1 METVVVSLAGDEIF
15 FVRSDGSGSRPRWST
30 GPTWWQLHLPAM
42 QHLSD
47 TVAVAVAFDA
57 DGVSVPAAVA
67 LDRETS
73 VSLCFSR

>member
-1 METVVVSLAGDEIF
+1 
-15 FVRSDGSGSRPRWST
+15 
-30 GPTWWQLHLPAM
+30 M

-67 LDRETS
+67 LDPETS
-73 VSLCFSR
+73 VSLRFSR